1 MKIAS
6 GFDMLS
12 PLCNAVVTVGSFDGV
27 HCGHRM
33 LLDRV
38 RRKAQECGGE
48 SVVVTF
54 EPHPRITLHKAEGLR
69 LLTTLD
75 EKAMLLDRCGID
87 CLVVVPFDEAFS
99 RLSREEFLGDYIIG
113 RLHAQTLVVGYNHRF
128 GRNNEGDYSFLATAA
143 GIEVVEV
150 KQHLA
155 DGDKVS
161 STVVREAVG
170 RGAMDEAV
178 RLLGHP
184 YPIIGKAD
192 AAGVSVSDE
201 YKLLP
206 PDGEYLAA
214 VNGEKRIIRIVGNRL
229 LVGEGA
235 MPAQTIVEIYD
246 NARG

>member
-6 GFDMLS
+6 GFGTLP
-12 PLCNAVVTVGSFDGV
+12 PLHNAVVTVGSFDGV
-27 HCGHRM
+27 HCGHRI
-33 LLDRV
+33 LLDGV
-38 RRKAQECGGE
+38 CRKARECGGD

-75 EKAMLLDRCGID
+75 EKALLLDRCGID

-113 RLHAQTLVVGYNHRF
+113 RLHTHTLVVGYNHRF
-128 GRNNEGDYSFLATAA
+128 GRNNEGDYSFLAGAA
-143 GIEVVEV
+143 GIDVVEV

-155 DGDKVS
+155 DGNKVS
-161 STVVREAVG
+161 STLVREAVG
-170 RGAMDEAV
+170 RGDMATAM

-184 YPIIGKAD
+184 YMIIGKAG
-192 AAGVSVSDE
+192 AAGVSVADG

-206 PDGEYLAA
+206 PDGDYLAA
-214 VNGEKRIIRIVGNRL
+214 VNGEKRIIRIADGRL
-229 LVGEGA
+229 LVGDGA

-246 NARG
+246 IA